1 MKIGLFFRLTLG
13 QAFVRMVAGL
23 CFGGIGGTGFA
34 AETMPNL
41 PPAEIVTRVVQAN
54 LSVQAAAG
62 QVRVEEANR
71 ARLEAGHYEWN
82 VRLGSQQ
89 RRSKPA
95 TGTDE
100 RFNEWNA
107 ALERPL
113 RLPGKAG
120 IDGEL
125 GAAGVALAET
135 AHGDALHETSRN
147 LLKSWF
153 IWLRE
158 SSSATQ
164 WAEQFALLDKQA
176 RAIQRR
182 QQLGDAARLEAI
194 QAEAALAQAA
204 AQLAQAKV
212 RQQTAGEDLRRRYP
226 GLPLVAQNT
235 IAEPMPI
242 DGNEAD
248 WINAVLE
255 HSHELDLARGETRRA
270 QIAAGRASRDR
281 LPDPTIGLHVS
292 RERAGED
299 QIVGAYISIPLP
311 GGARR
316 AGSDAALAQ
325 ADVAGRREAAATQK
339 IAAESAML
347 YHSANA
353 AFATWQASRSA
364 AERLTHAAD
373 MTARA
378 YQLGEGS
385 LNDLLAARRLANEA
399 QLSARL
405 IQLEALELRYRL
417 LLDAHRLWVMDEEKH
432 ASD

>member
-1 MKIGLFFRLTLG
+1 MKIGLFFRLTA
-13 QAFVRMVAGL
+13 AFGI
-23 CFGGIGGTGFA
+23 GGIGGTGFA
-34 AETMPNL
+34 SEAMPNL
-41 PPAEIVTRVVQAN
+41 PPTEIVGRVLREN

-62 QVRVEEANR
+62 QVRVEEAQRN
-71 ARLEAGHYEWN
+71 RLEAGQYEWN

-89 RRSKPA
+89 RRTTPA
-95 TGTDE
+95 TGPDE
-100 RFNEWNA
+100 RFNEWTA
-107 ALERPL
+107 AIERPL

-120 IDGEL
+120 LDGEL

-153 IWLRE
+153 VWLKE
-158 SSSATQ
+158 SAGAAQ
-164 WAEQFALLDKQA
+164 WIEQLALFDKQA
-176 RAIQRR
+176 TAIQRR

-194 QAEAALAQAA
+194 QAEAALAQTE
-204 AQLAQAKV
+204 AQFAQAKV

-226 GLPLVAQNT
+226 GLPLVVQNT
-235 IAEPMPI
+235 IAEPTPI
-242 DGNEAD
+242 EGNAAD

-255 HSHELDLARGETRRA
+255 HSHELELARGETQRA
-270 QIAAGRASRDR
+270 QLLAGRASRDR
-281 LPDPTIGLHVS
+281 LPDPTFGLHIS

-299 QIVGAYISIPLP
+299 KIFGAYISIPLP

-316 AGSDAALAQ
+316 ASSDAALAQ
-325 ADVAGRREAAATQK
+325 ADVAGRREAATTQR

-347 YHSANA
+347 YQSANA
-353 AFATWQASRSA
+353 AFSTWQASRNA
-364 AERLTHAAD
+364 AERLGRAAD

-399 QLSARL
+399 QLASRL
-405 IQLEALELRYRL
+405 MQLEALELRYRL
-417 LLDAHRLWVMDEEKH
+417 LLDAHRLWVFEEEKH
-432 ASD
+432 AGD